1 MASIFIG
8 DIAFRLFKYAK
19 HINGVPEV
27 PNVKPLT
34 GLDVTVCDISP
45 SMMEV
50 GKSRAEELGF
60 SSIQWIEGNAE
71 NLPFNDNSFDVYTIA
86 FGIRNCTHIEKV
98 ELFIF
103 VSEFF

>member
-60 SSIQWIEGNAE
+60 SSSMLII
-71 NLPFNDNSFDVYTIA
+71 LTFISSF
-86 FGIRNCTHIEKV
+86 FCKFSG
-98 ELFIF
+98 
-103 VSEFF
+103 